1 MTHRTGPRIP
11 AWAPLALALV
21 VGLAGYIE
29 AIQPRA
35 QALADAQALLGA
47 RTAQVAGLQ
56 TALRHIQETP
66 DTPLPVPETQL
77 EHLWPQVV
85 ERAVASGY
93 EFQLATFT
101 PPSRLILRA
110 GPTAPQPGAAGGP
123 PLTGSGPPILTMDV
137 SARFTGP
144 YLPLDQALDAMESII
159 PLWTWKTVRV
169 AAQGGAD
176 KLTVSVTG
184 TVPLE
189 GPAPNPGRAPAAGP
203 AARRPA
209 PAVTSAPPPPVPEG
223 DNQ

>member
-1 MTHRTGPRIP
+1 MTRRTRTRIP

-21 VGLAGYIE
+21 IGVTGYLE

-35 QALADAQALLGA
+35 QVLADAQAALA
-47 RTAQVAGLQ
+47 SRTVQVAGLEA
-56 TALRHIQETP
+56 ALRHLQETP
-66 DTPLPVPETQL
+66 EAPLPIPEA
-77 EHLWPQVV
+77 EVHRLWPQVV

-101 PPSRLILRA
+101 PPSRLILKH
-110 GPTAPQPGAAGGP
+110 GLMGPQPGSAGGP
-123 PLTGSGPPILTMDV
+123 LLTGSGPAILTMDV

-144 YLPLDQALDAMESII
+144 YLPLDQALDEMESII

-169 AAQGGAD
+169 AAQEGTAA
-176 KLTVSVTG
+176 LTVSVTG

-189 GPAPNPGRAPAAGP
+189 APVPNQVRSPATSP

-209 PAVTSAPPPPVPEG
+209 VPLTSVPPTPVPEG
-223 DNQ
+223 DNP